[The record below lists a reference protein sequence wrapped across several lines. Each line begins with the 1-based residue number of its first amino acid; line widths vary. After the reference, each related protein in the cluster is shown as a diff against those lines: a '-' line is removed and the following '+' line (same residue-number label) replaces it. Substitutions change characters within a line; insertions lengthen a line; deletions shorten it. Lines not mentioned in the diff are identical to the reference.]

1 MKNNFLSINILRCN
15 YFSIQIDTRKLGLLA
30 QNLIWSIWHHNFK
43 SWTALLCN
51 FCNVYHNGS
60 YNWLPRSISSPC
72 SFIGEVISQA
82 SITRTVLVIAYVNSC
97 SMLLSA
103 LLPRCNSTLQTMP
116 LLSQICIYYLID
128 RSIVPYWTVLQ

>member
-1 MKNNFLSINILRCN
+1 MKNNFLSINVLRCN
-15 YFSIQIDTRKLGLLA
+15 YFSIQIDTRRLGLLA

-72 SFIGEVISQA
+72 SRLLLLGKWYLKLPSPEQFLLLLMLIVVLYYYQHCFQGVIPHCKQCLCCPRFVFI
-82 SITRTVLVIAYVNSC
+82 
-97 SMLLSA
+97 
-103 LLPRCNSTLQTMP
+103 TL
-116 LLSQICIYYLID
+116 
-128 RSIVPYWTVLQ
+128 